1 MMRRILKTFFILTS
15 LLAVAAA
22 QATTLRRMSL
32 DELTADS
39 GAVVRARCVA
49 IESRWEGGRIWTFT
63 TFEVVET
70 LKGNAPSTI
79 RVRLIGGRAGSLTS
93 RVEGVPRF
101 RAGEEAYVFLAPA
114 APGDWTV
121 TGWALGTF
129 RITRDKRTGR
139 ETVTQDTAGITLFH
153 PATRRFEAGGVRQMP
168 LEDFRSRV
176 AAAAARHK
184 GPR

>member
-1 MMRRILKTFFILTS
+1 MMRRILHRFSVLTL

-39 GAVVRARCVA
+39 GVVARVRCVA
-49 IESRWEGGRIWTFT
+49 SESRWEGGRIWTFT

-70 LKGNAPSTI
+70 LKGSAPSTI

-101 RAGEEAYVFLAPA
+101 SAGEEAYVFLAPA
-114 APGDWTV
+114 SHGDWTV

-129 RITRDKRTGR
+129 RLTRDKRTGS
-139 ETVTQDTAGITLFH
+139 ETVTHDTAGVTLFH
-153 PATRRFEAGGVRQMP
+153 PATRRFERGGVRQMS
-168 LEDFRSRV
+168 LGEFRSRV
-176 AAAAARHK
+176 AAAAARDR

>member
-70 LKGNAPSTI
+70 LKGNALSTI

-93 RVEGVPRF
+93 R
-101 RAGEEAYVFLAPA
+101 
-114 APGDWTV
+114 
-121 TGWALGTF
+121 
-129 RITRDKRTGR
+129 
-139 ETVTQDTAGITLFH
+139 
-153 PATRRFEAGGVRQMP
+153 
-168 LEDFRSRV
+168 
-176 AAAAARHK
+176 
-184 GPR
+184 

>member
-1 MMRRILKTFFILTS
+1 MMRRMPNILCALTL
-15 LLAVAAA
+15 LLAAAAA

-49 IESRWEGGRIWTFT
+49 SESRWEGGRIWTFS

-70 LKGNAPSTI
+70 LKGNALSTI

-153 PATRRFEAGGVRQMP
+153 PGTRRFEAGGVCQMP
-168 LEDFRSRV
+168 LDDFRGRVIRAVSRGG
-176 AAAAARHK
+176 ASQ
-184 GPR
+184 